1 MRATP
6 RTNPVR
12 AKVYSSIVVGNMACG
27 GVVRAIDLRR
37 FENVFVSVQSEI
49 QKQWRKRRPLGNGFF
64 KMLAKQVWRVYF
76 FHHWL
81 ITGSLVGKGV

>member
-1 MRATP
+1 MENVRATP

-37 FENVFVSVQSEI
+37 FENDFVSVQSEI

-64 KMLAKQVWRVYF
+64 KMLAKQVWPRF
-76 FHHWL
+76 CS
-81 ITGSLVGKGV
+81 SLVGTSLVRG